1 MEGSIH
7 YFSSYFGRTGL
18 CAVCAR
24 APYSHDKLITYPSST
39 STFSSSQAEVGRQA
53 RRAGARTAFVS
64 PITPPPLTSTRKIMS
79 HACVCAFS
87 QYILSTI

>member
-39 STFSSSQAEVGRQA
+39 STFSSQAEVGRQA

-64 PITPPPLTSTRKIMS
+64 PITQGYPAPPPL
-79 HACVCAFS
+79 S
-87 QYILSTI
+87 QVRRGRL